1 MITYKNITDN
11 PNLVALSSMGP
22 FAVFEHQK
30 DLSNTPESAPLSWF
44 AQEMNVR
51 QRQLLCRIQRP
62 GSVRVQAGSMQWV
75 AGAVESETGLGEGT
89 DAVKSFLKGAIKG
102 AVTGE
107 AAVKPVYSGD
117 GILMLEPT
125 YKHILLEDVSS
136 WGPEGIVLDDGLFL
150 AAEGSLAEHVVM
162 RKNLSSIF
170 GGHGLF
176 SLCFKGSGVL
186 ALESFTPREEL
197 FEFELENDVLKIDGN
212 LAIAWSGSLQF
223 TVERS
228 SKTLLGSVV
237 NKEGLVNVYRGT
249 GRILMAPTIPG
260 TTMQG
265 GSAEEA
271 ATGAEK
277 KPDGATS
284 RILSAFKL

>member
-11 PNLVALSSMGP
+11 PNLVTLASMGP
-22 FAVFEHQK
+22 FAVLEHQK
-30 DLSNTPESAPLSWF
+30 DLSNTPDSAVISWF
-44 AQEMNVR
+44 SQQMNVR
-51 QRQLLCRIQRP
+51 KRQLLCRLQRP
-62 GSVRVQAGSMQWV
+62 GTVRIQAGAMQWI

-125 YKHILLEDVSS
+125 YKHILLEEVSS

-150 AAEGSLAEHVVM
+150 AAEGSLQENVVM

-176 SLCFKGSGVL
+176 NLCFKGSGVL

-197 FEFELENDVLKIDGN
+197 FEFELQNDVVKIDGN
-212 LAIAWSGSLQF
+212 MAIAWSGSLQF

-237 NKEGLVNVYRGT
+237 NKEGLVNVFRGT
-249 GRILMAPTIPG
+249 GRVLMAPTIPG
-260 TTMQG
+260 TTMEG

-277 KPDGATS
+277 KGDGVGG
-284 RILSAFKL
+284 RLRSAFKL

>member
-11 PNLVALSSMGP
+11 PNLLALTSMGP

-75 AGAVESETGLGEGT
+75 AGAVESETGLGEGS

-176 SLCFKGSGVL
+176 SLCFKDRHSGL
-186 ALESFTPREEL
+186 APFSRWHKVARKRDPP
-197 FEFELENDVLKIDGN
+197 G
-212 LAIAWSGSLQF
+212 
-223 TVERS
+223 
-228 SKTLLGSVV
+228 
-237 NKEGLVNVYRGT
+237 GLST
-249 GRILMAPTIPG
+249 GRDALLRVRGGERPDHSANRAGQGKRLARRARPTIARG
-260 TTMQG
+260 YWMG
-265 GSAEEA
+265 V
-271 ATGAEK
+271 ATWPFGVSL
-277 KPDGATS
+277 T
-284 RILSAFKL
+284 R